1 MRSKKE
7 IPAENKSY
15 SVLFFILSGLLGLV
29 TIWGF
34 WDEMITRRPWKEIQ
48 QHFYQYEYEKTNAE
62 LENAKQNL
70 PEKPTALQVD
80 EKQLRNLEK
89 EVNTKQVELDE
100 ALQERK
106 FEQSKSDAINYKY
119 QHSLHEAHGEH
130 TETVKKWKEK
140 LDEYE
145 KRIEGELTSAV
156 LKAEAEFADVNKALA
171 DFYQNSGDPT
181 NALSTYLIAQKYKPE
196 DTEIANGIIAAQE
209 AAASLEA
216 DKAQFDSV
224 ARLEEK
230 LADVG
235 GIKRNFLGSL
245 LENPFRETRTIVQY
259 YLEEFD
265 YTADRCATC
274 HFAVDKSGYE
284 TEAQETFEVEGD
296 GENPVKYQL
305 KHPKVKSGSETIVI
319 DGFDAETDEYELS
332 ENGLLTFND
341 PDVFG
346 EVEIS
351 YETDYR
357 GVLQTHPYRDVLLA
371 KHPLE
376 RFGCTPCHG
385 GQGHG
390 LTAKSAHALTHAEY
404 WLTPVLG
411 MERVEDEKGKVT
423 ERKSKEKK
431 GYMESNCRRCH
442 DGVMKLD
449 FGVDPETN
457 APKDYAENLTKG
469 MALFEDLGCH
479 GCHAVE
485 GYSALDKI
493 QKVGP
498 SLEKV
503 GSKVQDI
510 AWLENWIKKPE
521 AYLPNTTM
529 PNFFPAEGMSQL
541 VYFKNGG
548 QRNGVV
554 TETETGYI
562 IKADDGTEH
571 RYAKDAVLRI
581 VDEVKS
587 IAVYLAEMNDQTLDT
602 SQSTYS
608 KSESAIKAGEET
620 VKTVGCL
627 TCHKVD
633 DLGSDFAPALDSVG
647 TKVTP
652 TYLRQWID
660 NPKSYD
666 PDTAMPSLRLSK
678 REIDNV
684 VAYLMNLQKSSPTV
698 VSTSIGE
705 ALVDEGEK
713 LVRTYGCF
721 GCHEIS
727 GFENESKVGA
737 DLGEFGA
744 KLAEELDFGDTT
756 DIKHSWHDWTIGKI
770 TNPRRYQTRRIVS
783 RMPVFQ
789 KLNDED
795 NDEDAKAIAV
805 LLKSF
810 QPEKYPLN
818 YIFDHAVEPHR
829 VEKQKQIDAGRRV
842 VKKYN
847 CTGCHE
853 IEGEGGDYRDVI
865 IAHEGLD
872 QITAKQLAPPTL
884 QAEGAR
890 VYPDWLFEFLKN
902 PSDIRYGLKVRMPT
916 FDMSDE
922 EATTLVKYFAALDD
936 EPFPYETLEP
946 PMSTLAELRIGKQIF
961 DELKCD
967 SCHPSQGEVI
977 PDGSDKAGRPDLS
990 LAKERLK
997 ADWLIDWLKDPQRFQ
1012 PGTAMPQAWPIV
1024 GGQHLPYEDYAGS
1037 DAEKQIQLVRDYLIS
1052 LSR

>member
-1 MRSKKE
+1 MKSKKE
-7 IPAENKSY
+7 IHAEKKSY
-15 SVLFFILSGLLGLV
+15 SVLFFILSALLGLV

-48 QHFYQYEYEKTNAE
+48 QRFYQYEYEKTNAE
-62 LENAKQNL
+62 LTNAKKNL
-70 PEKPTALQVD
+70 PEISSKPEID
-80 EKQLRNLEK
+80 EKQLRDLEK
-89 EVNTKQVELDE
+89 EVNTKQVALDE
-100 ALQERK
+100 AMQDRK

-119 QHSLHEAHGEH
+119 QHSLHEAQGEY

-156 LKAEAEFADVNKALA
+156 LNAEAEFADANKTLA
-171 DFYQNSGDPT
+171 NFYQNSGDPEV
-181 NALSTYLIAQKYKPE
+181 ALSTYLIAQKYKPT
-196 DTEIANGIIAAQE
+196 DTEITDGITTAQE
-209 AAASLEA
+209 ALAALEA
-216 DKAQFDSV
+216 DKAQFESV
-224 ARLEEK
+224 VRLEEK
-230 LADVG
+230 IADVG

-284 TEAQETFEVEGD
+284 TSAQETFEVEGD
-296 GENPVKYQL
+296 GENPVEHQL
-305 KHPKVKSGSETIVI
+305 RHPKVKPGSETIVI
-319 DGFDAETDEYELS
+319 DGFDAEADEYELS
-332 ENGLLTFND
+332 ENGVLTFTD

-351 YETDYR
+351 YETGYDA
-357 GVLQTHPYRDVLLA
+357 VLQTHPHRDVLLA

-376 RFGCTPCHG
+376 KFGCTPCHG

-411 MERVEDEKGKVT
+411 MDKKTGRTSE
-423 ERKSKEKK
+423 EKK

-449 FGVDPETN
+449 FGLNPETN
-457 APKDYAENLTKG
+457 APQDYAPNLTKG
-469 MALFEDLGCH
+469 LAIFEDLGCH

-498 SLEKV
+498 SLKKV
-503 GSKVQDI
+503 GSKVDI

-554 TETETGYI
+554 TETDTGYV
-562 IKADDGTEH
+562 IKADDGTEYP
-571 RYAKDAVLRI
+571 YAKDDVLRI

-587 IAVYLAEMNDQTLDT
+587 IAAYLAEMNDPTLDGL
-602 SQSTYS
+602 QATYS
-608 KSESAIKAGEET
+608 KSESAIRAGEET

-627 TCHKVD
+627 TCHKVGE
-633 DLGSDFAPALDSVG
+633 LGSDFAPALDSVG
-647 TKVTP
+647 SKVTP
-652 TYLRQWID
+652 TYLRQWIE
-660 NPKSYD
+660 NPRTYD
-666 PDTAMPSLRLSK
+666 PDTAMPSLRLSN
-678 REIDNV
+678 RELDNV
-684 VAYLMNLQKSSPTV
+684 VAYLMNLQEPTPTA
-698 VSTSIGE
+698 VSASIGE
-705 ALVDEGEK
+705 VDVDEGEK

-744 KLAEELDFGDTT
+744 KLAEELDFGDTV

-770 TNPRRYQTRRIVS
+770 TDPRRYQTRRIVS

-789 KLNDED
+789 ISA
-795 NDEDAKAIAV
+795 EDAKAIAV

-810 QPEKYPLN
+810 QPQKYPLN
-818 YIFDHAVEPHR
+818 YIFDHAVEPYR

-872 QITAKQLAPPTL
+872 EITAKQLAPPTL

-890 VYPDWLFEFLKN
+890 VYPDWLFDFLKN

-922 EATTLVKYFAALDD
+922 EATTLVKYFSALDD

-946 PMSTLAELRIGKQIF
+946 PMSTSTELRVGKQIF
-961 DELKCD
+961 DELKCE
-967 SCHPSQGEVI
+967 SCHPSQGEII
-977 PDGSDKAGRPDLS
+977 PEGSDKAGRPDLS
-990 LAKERLK
+990 LAKQRLK
-997 ADWLIDWLKDPQRFQ
+997 ADWLIDWMKNPQTFQ
-1012 PGTAMPQAWPIV
+1012 PGTAMPQAWPLV
-1024 GGQHLPYEDYAGS
+1024 GGQHMAVDGYADN

-1052 LSR
+1052 LGR

>member
-1 MRSKKE
+1 MKSKKE
-7 IPAENKSY
+7 IHAEKKSY
-15 SVLFFILSGLLGLV
+15 SVLFFILSALLGLV

-48 QHFYQYEYEKTNAE
+48 QRFYQYEYEKTNAE
-62 LENAKQNL
+62 LTNAKKNL
-70 PEKPTALQVD
+70 PEIPSEPQFN
-80 EKQLRNLEK
+80 EKQLRDLEK

-100 ALQERK
+100 AMQERK

-119 QHSLHEAHGEH
+119 QHSLHEAHGEY

-156 LKAEAEFADVNKALA
+156 LNAEDEFADANKTLA
-171 DFYQNSGDPT
+171 DFYQNSGDPEV
-181 NALSTYLIAQKYKPE
+181 ALSTYLIAQKYKPT
-196 DTEIANGIIAAQE
+196 DTEITDGITTAQE
-209 AAASLEA
+209 ALAALEA
-216 DKAQFDSV
+216 DKAQFESV
-224 ARLEEK
+224 VRLEEK
-230 LADVG
+230 IADVG

-284 TEAQETFEVEGD
+284 TSAQETFEVEGD
-296 GENPVKYQL
+296 GENLVKHQL
-305 KHPKVKSGSETIVI
+305 RHPKVKPGSETIVI
-319 DGFDAETDEYELS
+319 DGFDAEADEYELS
-332 ENGLLTFND
+332 ENGVLTFTD
-341 PDVFG
+341 PDAFG

-351 YETDYR
+351 YETGYDA
-357 GVLQTHPYRDVLLA
+357 VLQTHPHRDVLLA

-376 RFGCTPCHG
+376 KFGCTPCHG

-411 MERVEDEKGKVT
+411 MDKKTGRTSE
-423 ERKSKEKK
+423 EKK

-449 FGVDPETN
+449 FGLNPETN
-457 APKDYAENLTKG
+457 APQDYAPNLTKG
-469 MALFEDLGCH
+469 LALFEDLGCH

-498 SLEKV
+498 SLKKV
-503 GSKVQDI
+503 GSKVDI

-529 PNFFPAEGMSQL
+529 PNFFPVEGMSQL

-554 TETETGYI
+554 TETDTGYV
-562 IKADDGTEH
+562 IKADDGTEYP
-571 RYAKDAVLRI
+571 YAKDDVLRI

-587 IAVYLAEMNDQTLDT
+587 IAAYLAEMNDPTLDG
-602 SQSTYS
+602 SQATYS
-608 KSESAIKAGEET
+608 TSESAIKAGEET

-627 TCHKVD
+627 TCHKVGE
-633 DLGSDFAPALDSVG
+633 LGSDFAPALDSVG
-647 TKVTP
+647 SKVTS
-652 TYLRQWID
+652 TYLRQWIE
-660 NPKSYD
+660 NPRVYD
-666 PDTAMPSLRLSK
+666 PDTAMPSLRLSN
-678 REIDNV
+678 RELDNV
-684 VAYLMNLQKSSPTV
+684 VAYLMNLQKPTPTA
-698 VSTSIGE
+698 VSASIGE
-705 ALVDEGEK
+705 VDVDEGEK

-744 KLAEELDFGDTT
+744 KLAEELDFGDTV

-789 KLNDED
+789 IS
-795 NDEDAKAIAV
+795 DEDAKAIAV

-810 QPEKYPLN
+810 QPQKYPLN
-818 YIFDHAVEPHR
+818 YIFDHAVEPYR

-853 IEGEGGDYRDVI
+853 IEGEGGDYRDII

-872 QITAKQLAPPTL
+872 EITAKQLAPPTL

-922 EATTLVKYFAALDD
+922 EATTLVKYFSALDD

-946 PMSTLAELRIGKQIF
+946 PMSTSAELRVGKQIF
-961 DELKCD
+961 DELKCE
-967 SCHPSQGEVI
+967 SCHPSQGEII
-977 PDGSDKAGRPDLS
+977 PEGSDKAGRPDLS
-990 LAKERLK
+990 LAKQRLK
-997 ADWLIDWLKDPQRFQ
+997 ADWLIDWLKDPQSFQ
-1012 PGTAMPQAWPIV
+1012 RGTAMPQAWPLV
-1024 GGQHLPYEDYAGS
+1024 GGQHMAVDGYADN

-1052 LSR
+1052 LGR

>member
-1 MRSKKE
+1 VKSKKE
-7 IPAENKSY
+7 IHAEKKSY
-15 SVLFFILSGLLGLV
+15 SVLFFILSALLGLV

-48 QHFYQYEYEKTNAE
+48 QRFYQYEYEKTNAE
-62 LENAKQNL
+62 LTNAEKNL
-70 PEKPTALQVD
+70 PEIPSEPQFN
-80 EKQLRNLEK
+80 EKQLRDLEK

-100 ALQERK
+100 AMQERK

-119 QHSLHEAHGEH
+119 QHSLHEAQGEY

-156 LKAEAEFADVNKALA
+156 LNAEVGFADANKTLA
-171 DFYQNSGDPT
+171 NFYQNSGDPEI
-181 NALSTYLIAQKYKPE
+181 ALSTYLIAQKYKPT
-196 DTEIANGIIAAQE
+196 DTEITDGITTAQE
-209 AAASLEA
+209 ALAALEA
-216 DKAQFDSV
+216 DKAQFESV
-224 ARLEEK
+224 VRLEEK
-230 LADVG
+230 IADVG

-284 TEAQETFEVEGD
+284 TSAQETFEVEGD
-296 GENPVKYQL
+296 GENLVEHQL
-305 KHPKVKSGSETIVI
+305 RHPKVKPGSEAIVI
-319 DGFDAETDEYELS
+319 DGFDAEADEYELS
-332 ENGLLTFND
+332 ENGILTFTD

-351 YETDYR
+351 YETGYDA
-357 GVLQTHPYRDVLLA
+357 VLQTHPHRDVLLA

-376 RFGCTPCHG
+376 KFGCTPCHG

-411 MERVEDEKGKVT
+411 MDKYTGRTSE
-423 ERKSKEKK
+423 EKK

-449 FGVDPETN
+449 FGLNPETN
-457 APKDYAENLTKG
+457 APQDYAPNLTKG
-469 MALFEDLGCH
+469 LALFEDLGCH

-498 SLEKV
+498 SLKKV
-503 GSKVQDI
+503 GSKVDI
-510 AWLENWIKKPE
+510 AWLENWLKKPE

-529 PNFFPAEGMSQL
+529 PNFFPVEGMSQL

-554 TETETGYI
+554 TETDTGYV
-562 IKADDGTEH
+562 IKADDGTEYP
-571 RYAKDAVLRI
+571 YAKDDVLRI

-587 IAVYLAEMNDQTLDT
+587 IAAYLALMDDPTLDA
-602 SQSTYS
+602 SQATYS
-608 KSESAIKAGEET
+608 TSESAIKAGEET

-627 TCHKVD
+627 TCHKVGE
-633 DLGSDFAPALDSVG
+633 LGSDFAPALDSVG
-647 TKVTP
+647 SKVTS
-652 TYLRQWID
+652 TYLRQWIE
-660 NPKSYD
+660 NPRAYD
-666 PDTAMPSLRLSK
+666 PDTAMPSLRLSNH
-678 REIDNV
+678 ELDNV
-684 VAYLMNLQKSSPTV
+684 VAYLMNLQKPTPTA
-698 VSTSIGE
+698 VSASIGE
-705 ALVDEGEK
+705 VDVDEGEK

-744 KLAEELDFGDTT
+744 KLAEELDFGDTV

-789 KLNDED
+789 IS
-795 NDEDAKAIAV
+795 DEDAKAIAV

-810 QPEKYPLN
+810 QPQKYPLN

-829 VEKQKQIDAGRRV
+829 IEKQKQIDAGRRV

-853 IEGEGGDYRDVI
+853 IEGEGGDYRDII

-872 QITAKQLAPPTL
+872 EITAKQLAPPTL

-890 VYPDWLFEFLKN
+890 VYPDWLFDFLKN
-902 PSDIRYGLKVRMPT
+902 PTDIRYGLKVRMPT

-922 EATTLVKYFAALDD
+922 EATTLVKYFSALDG

-946 PMSTLAELRIGKQIF
+946 PMSTSAELRVGKQIF

-967 SCHPSQGEVI
+967 SCHPSVGERI
-977 PDGSDKAGRPDLS
+977 PAGSDKAGRPDLS
-990 LAKERLK
+990 LAKQRLK
-997 ADWLIDWLKDPQRFQ
+997 ADWLIDWLKDPQKFQ
-1012 PGTAMPQAWPIV
+1012 PGTAMPQAWPLV
-1024 GGQHLPYEDYAGS
+1024 GGQHMAVDGYADN

-1052 LSR
+1052 LGR